1 MIKLLKQLEALDQT
15 ALAVVA
21 DAAGRLAKEKEGK
34 VDKKSAASTPAG
46 SRAKPKPCAARML
59 RVSTDIKHL
68 SEEQVEGLTQAFRC
82 WRDNAGR
89 SNVRASRER
98 VYGLYLLLRHTG
110 AKLGEVLSLDD
121 RTDIDLESGIVRLSG
136 GSGGHD
142 DEEGLARE
150 TREVILGGEV
160 ARELA
165 EIVRHPLL
173 VGLQGR
179 LFHLDQGFVRRK
191 FTERAREI
199 GLPRELAN
207 PMVLRHTRAV
217 ELLREG
223 APLHVVQSI
232 LGHVTPM
239 VTASYVN
246 YEADDL
252 RSLINF
258 YMNKEQSMQTSA
270 RNKFFGN
277 VVSVKKGTILAEV
290 VLTTTGGFTIVSVIT
305 NESLEKLGIAEGRA
319 AVAYVKAPWVILVK
333 DPDSPLTSSRN
344 RLHGEI
350 RRINQGNIS
359 AEIVLELRD
368 GTEVCALI
376 TDESVKTLSLA
387 VGDRIWV
394 LFKAFSVILGTED
407 SGS

>member
-1 MIKLLKQLEALDQT
+1 MIDLLKQLQSLDGT

-21 DAAGRLAKEKEGK
+21 DAVERLAKEKAGRVDGK
-34 VDKKSAASTPAG
+34 STVYPSAS
-46 SRAKPKPCAARML
+46 SRSKGKPCAARML
-59 RVSTDIKHL
+59 RVSAEIKHL
-68 SEEQVEGLTQAFRC
+68 SEDQVEGLTRAFRR

-89 SNVRASRER
+89 WNVRTSRER
-98 VYGLYLLLRHTG
+98 VYGLFLLLRHTG
-110 AKLGEVLSLDD
+110 AKLGEILTLDD
-121 RTDIDLESGIVRLSG
+121 RTDIDLESGIVRLTG
-136 GSGGHD
+136 GAGGHG
-142 DEEGLARE
+142 EEEHQVRE
-150 TREVILGGEV
+150 TREVALGGEV
-160 ARELA
+160 LRELA
-165 EIVRHPLL
+165 EIMRHPLL

-179 LFHLDQGFVRRK
+179 LFHLDQGYVRRK

-223 APLHVVQSI
+223 APLHVVQRI

-252 RSLINF
+252 RRLITF
-258 YMNKEQSMQTSA
+258 YMNKEHGMQTSA

-277 VVSVKKGTILAEV
+277 VVAVKKGTILSEV

-305 NESLEKLGIAEGRA
+305 NESLDKLGIAEGRA

-333 DPDSPLTSSRN
+333 DPDSPQTSSRN

-350 RRINQGNIS
+350 KRINQGNIS
-359 AEIVLELRD
+359 AEIVLELAD

-376 TDESVKTLSLA
+376 TDESVKALKLV
-387 VGDRIWV
+387 VGDKIWV

-407 SGS
+407 SAS